1 MRHIGGIVL
10 LCVLLFVDCAVVPGF
25 ANLRKSLDFKVGGGA
40 VDDGVGTFEHVDSD
54 THGSYKLPELGFP
67 YEALESSFIGAQT
80 MHLHHDKHHAF
91 YVAMLNKALQDGGVE
106 EPPEDI
112 EELVSHLSKVPSGVR
127 ALVRNHGGG
136 HLNHLMF
143 WKWMKPSAAGRQPQ
157 GPLADQISK
166 DFGSFAAFQSAFEK
180 AAATRFGSGW
190 AWLVLAPSGKLEACS
205 TANQD
210 NPVMDADIGDCRGTP
225 ILGLDVWEHAYYLD
239 YFNVRLSYVKAFW
252 DVVNWEEA
260 GARFA
265 EARVRAER
273 SRASGRHDSLVCVAS
288 LLLLQ
293 LFSLL

>member
-1 MRHIGGIVL
+1 MHHLTGIVL
-10 LCVLLFVDCAVVPGF
+10 FCAPLSVACAIVPDLG
-25 ANLRKSLDFKVGGGA
+25 NLRKSLDFRIDGGDAGA
-40 VDDGVGTFEHVDSD
+40 GVGTSAHVDSD
-54 THGSYKLPELGFP
+54 TRVSYTLPELGFP
-67 YEALESSFIGAQT
+67 YEALESSFVGAQT

-106 EPPEDI
+106 QPPQDV
-112 EELVSHLSKVPSGVR
+112 EELVSHLRQVPSGVR
-127 ALVRNHGGG
+127 AMVRNHGGG

-143 WKWMKPSAAGRQPQ
+143 WKWMKPSAGGRQPQ
-157 GPLADQISK
+157 GPLADQIAT
-166 DFGSFAAFQSAFEK
+166 DFGSFSAFQSAFEK

-190 AWLVLAPSGKLEACS
+190 AWLILGPSGKLEACS

-210 NPVMDADIGDCRGTP
+210 NPVMDADIGDCRGAP

-273 SRASGRHDSLVCVAS
+273 SRADGQHGSLVFVAS
-288 LLLLQ
+288 MLLLQ
-293 LFSLL
+293 LFSRL